1 MKMFFEEPVVRVEKF
16 TAESV
21 MTGSFTFLSGY
32 LGVADPDNN
41 RTHAIKPY

>member
-1 MKMFFEEPVVRVEKF
+1 MKMFFEEPEVRVEKF

-21 MTGSFTFLSGY
+21 MDGNGFNFLSGY
-32 LGVADPDNN
+32 STFVFEED